1 MARPLRMEYPGAYY
15 HVSTRGNERKAIFR
29 DDRDRERLLELLARA
44 VEHFHLRLHGYVLM
58 SNHYHLLVETPRG
71 GLSRALRYLN
81 GVYTYVG
88 AAVAQG
94 LHTVKEVFSEF
105 GSRGK
110 RGYREFIV
118 EGMKGGIQTPWE
130 EVRGQVVIGSEEFV
144 GKVAERH
151 LGGRRERRG
160 EQSLIKEIVGGKPE
174 AVIKEIER
182 YYGIKREELR
192 GRGRHYTEP
201 RYVASYLLR
210 RYCLMGLRE
219 IGERVGL

>member
-88 AAVAQG
+88 AAVVPG
-94 LHTVKEVFSEF
+94 WLTVKEVLSEF
-105 GSRGK
+105 
-110 RGYREFIV
+110 
-118 EGMKGGIQTPWE
+118 
-130 EVRGQVVIGSEEFV
+130 
-144 GKVAERH
+144 
-151 LGGRRERRG
+151 
-160 EQSLIKEIVGGKPE
+160 
-174 AVIKEIER
+174 
-182 YYGIKREELR
+182 
-192 GRGRHYTEP
+192 
-201 RYVASYLLR
+201 
-210 RYCLMGLRE
+210 
-219 IGERVGL
+219 